1 MDRRIAQL
9 DSTEA
14 IDAELI
20 EITEALTHTRDDSF
34 RAELLKARDDL
45 LDLRLELPRQRT
57 AAG

>member
-20 EITEALTHTRDDSF
+20 EIAEALTYTRDDEF

-45 LDLRLELPRQRT
+45 LDLRLELPQQR
-57 AAG
+57 AAGE